1 MRILVIHG
9 PNLNLLGRRETEIYG
24 AADLATIN
32 TSLETLAAQEGAAV
46 ECVQSNNE
54 GDIVER
60 IQQAKG
66 AFDAIV
72 INPAAF
78 THTSVAIRDAI
89 AAVGVPTIE
98 VHLSNIYARETFRH
112 HSYVAPVAVG
122 QISGFGPTSYTLAL
136 RAALDLLRD
145 SE

>member
-9 PNLNLLGRRETEIYG
+9 PNLNMLGERETQMYG
-24 AADLATIN
+24 TTDLATIDA
-32 TSLETLAAQEGAAV
+32 TLKAMAKKEGAEV

-54 GDIVER
+54 GEIVEH
-60 IQQAKG
+60 IQNAKG
-66 AFDAIV
+66 TVGAII

-98 VHLSNIYARETFRH
+98 VHLSNIYAREPFRH
-112 HSYVAPVAVG
+112 HSHVAPVAVG
-122 QISGFGPTSYTLAL
+122 QITGFGEKSYTLAL
-136 RAALDLLRD
+136 RAALDMTKG
-145 SE
+145 

>member
-9 PNLNLLGRRETEIYG
+9 PNLNLLGQRETDIYG

-32 TSLETLAAQEGAAV
+32 KSLETLAAQEGAAV

-54 GDIVER
+54 GAIVEH
-60 IQQAKG
+60 IQGAKG
-66 AFDAIV
+66 AFDAII

-136 RAALDLLRD
+136 RAAFELVRK
-145 SE
+145 

>member
-9 PNLNLLGRRETEIYG
+9 PNLNLLGERETEMYG
-24 AADLATIN
+24 TTDLATID
-32 TSLETLAAQEGAAV
+32 AALKAMAEHEGAEV

-54 GDIVER
+54 GEIVEH
-60 IQQAKG
+60 IQNAKG
-66 AFDAIV
+66 TFGAII

-98 VHLSNIYARETFRH
+98 VHLSNIYAREPFRH
-112 HSYVAPVAVG
+112 HSHVAPVAVG
-122 QISGFGPTSYTLAL
+122 QITGFGEKSYTLAL
-136 RAALDLLRD
+136 RAALDITRG
-145 SE
+145 

>member
-32 TSLETLAAQEGAAV
+32 KSLQTLAAQEGAAV

-136 RAALDLLRD
+136 RAALELVRK
-145 SE
+145 

>member
-9 PNLNLLGRRETEIYG
+9 PNLNLLGERETQMYG
-24 AADLATIN
+24 TTDLATIDA
-32 TSLETLAAQEGAAV
+32 TLKAMAKKEGADV

-54 GDIVER
+54 GDIVDR
-60 IQQAKG
+60 IQNAKG
-66 AFDAIV
+66 TVGAII

-98 VHLSNIYARETFRH
+98 VHLSNIYAREPFRH
-112 HSYVAPVAVG
+112 HSHVAPVAVG
-122 QISGFGPTSYTLAL
+122 QITGFGERSYTLAL
-136 RAALDLLRD
+136 RAALDIA
-145 SE
+145 EE